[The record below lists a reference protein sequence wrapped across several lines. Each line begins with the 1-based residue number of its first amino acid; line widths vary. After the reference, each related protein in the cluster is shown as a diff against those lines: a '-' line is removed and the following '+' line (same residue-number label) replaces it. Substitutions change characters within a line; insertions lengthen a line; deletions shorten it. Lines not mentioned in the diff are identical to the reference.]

1 MTYVMS
7 DLHGQYQKYL
17 QMLDL
22 IRFSDD
28 DDLYILG
35 DVVDRWSQSVGLL
48 RDMSMRTNVFPI
60 LGNHDMTA
68 ALLLKKLCVEITEEN
83 YASQLNSDILKLL
96 AMWQTDGGQATLD
109 GFRGLSADER
119 EALIEY
125 LDEFT
130 PYETVCAAGRK
141 FILVHG
147 GIPYEKRS
155 LPLAQQSVNELVT
168 ERPDYSRRYFSNAYL
183 VTGHTPTVNIGEEY
197 RGRIYK
203 ANGHIAIDCGAGY
216 DMPLGC
222 IRLEDFRE
230 FLCGSGELMKSIIPI
245 ILAFLLGDILVWIIG
260 FRFKKV
266 LEEEHERDNGKTE

>member
-7 DLHGQYQKYL
+7 DLHGQYNKYL

-22 IRFSDD
+22 IHFSDD

-35 DVVDRWSQSVGLL
+35 DTVDRGPQSVELL
-48 RDMSMRTNVFPI
+48 RDMSVRMNVFPI

-68 ALLLKKLCVEITEEN
+68 SLILKKLCVEITEEN
-83 YASQLNSDILKLL
+83 CDSQLNPEIMKIL
-96 AMWQTDGGQATLD
+96 AMWLMDGGQATLD
-109 GFRGLSADER
+109 GFKRLSADER

-130 PYETVCAAGRK
+130 PYETACAGGNK

-168 ERPDYSRRYFSNAYL
+168 ERPDYSKRYFSNAYL
-183 VTGHTPTVNIGEEY
+183 VTGHTPTINIGEEY
-197 RGRIYK
+197 SGRIYK

-222 IRLEDFRE
+222 IRLDDFKE
-230 FLCGSGELMKSIIPI
+230 FYV
-245 ILAFLLGDILVWIIG
+245 D
-260 FRFKKV
+260 
-266 LEEEHERDNGKTE
+266 